1 MLITEH
7 VALKVG
13 QQEGD
18 LHPQS
23 QLEPWRQIKRFTGCR
38 RWKHGLRLPALSHSQ
53 IHINMQYELVCIM
66 CIIHLYYFVLAQLN
80 VTV

>member
-13 QQEGD
+13 QEEGD

-23 QLEPWRQIKRFTGCR
+23 QLESLESDQTLTGCR
-38 RWKHGLRLPALSHSQ
+38 RWKHGVSLPALSHSQ
-53 IHINMQYELVCIM
+53 IHTNSQYVPM
-66 CIIHLYYFVLAQLN
+66 CVGVYN
-80 VTV
+80 VQAARSVE